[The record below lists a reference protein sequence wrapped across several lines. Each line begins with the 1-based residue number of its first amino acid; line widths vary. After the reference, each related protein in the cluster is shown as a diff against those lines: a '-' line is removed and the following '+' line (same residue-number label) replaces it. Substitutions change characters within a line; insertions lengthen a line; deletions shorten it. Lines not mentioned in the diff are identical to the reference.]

1 MLHDLGPALD
11 DRVVQGEATGK
22 EWRTSPLWA
31 LGSRGRFLHDGRATT
46 INEAVL
52 AHDGEAAA
60 SAEAFRQ
67 LGRQERTSLL
77 AFLLAL

>member
-31 LGSRGRFLHDGRATT
+31 LSARKRLLHDGRATT
-46 INEAVL
+46 VQEVIL
-52 AHDGEAAA
+52 AHDGEAAP
-60 SAEAFRQ
+60 STKAFRQ
-67 LGRQERTSLL
+67 LDWQQQ
-77 AFLLAL
+77 A